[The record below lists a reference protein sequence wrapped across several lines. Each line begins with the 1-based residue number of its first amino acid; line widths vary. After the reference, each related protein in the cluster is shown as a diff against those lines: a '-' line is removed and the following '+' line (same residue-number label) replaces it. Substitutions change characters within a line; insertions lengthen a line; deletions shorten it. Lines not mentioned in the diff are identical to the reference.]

1 MSRSAL
7 DQLLFMMDCAF
18 EGDASQPDR
27 SWHALLVN
35 LASVDSADWGWTP
48 IGGRRTIR
56 QLVREV
62 GVVKYVCDS
71 HAFGDAS
78 IHWSVPDSIPALD
91 PDASPDEVIGWLRK
105 AHQQL
110 RDDVAALENDAALL
124 ETRPSYLGEDL
135 PIQWQ
140 INTMIQHDIYHAG
153 EINHIRAL
161 RQDND

>member
-1 MSRSAL
+1 MSRSAI

-18 EGDASQPDR
+18 EGDPAQPDR

-35 LASVDSADWGWTP
+35 LGSVDPSDWDWVP
-48 IGGRRTIR
+48 PGGRRPIG

-62 GVVKYVCDS
+62 GEAKYVCDS
-71 HAFGDAS
+71 HAFGDAT
-78 IHWSVPDSIPALD
+78 IHWRKPDSIPAIHH
-91 PDASPDEVIGWLRK
+91 DASPDEVIGWLQK
-105 AHQQL
+105 AHQRL

-124 ETRPSYLGEDL
+124 KPRPSYWGEAL